1 MRTFS
6 TLDFVIL
13 DEGHMSAFLNVMGR
27 LVEKQKDS
35 QFMSVIQK
43 MKFKMKLGFECWKR
57 SCTLVELVLQS
68 IDKTLNESQAL
79 AISNL

>member
-1 MRTFS
+1 
-6 TLDFVIL
+6 
-13 DEGHMSAFLNVMGR
+13 
-27 LVEKQKDS
+27 
-35 QFMSVIQK
+35 MSVIQK